1 MDPDPDRG
9 RREDDTRPTQRW
21 DRVAEPD
28 VLPVAGLPPVPPVA
42 GRADASRQGTS
53 AATGGGPT
61 STIADEF
68 PAEPQWGQRPW
79 DDGPWDEHWD
89 ELAADDGTWDDLSSD
104 TGSHDTGTYAGSW
117 DDDSWDDDVEEPAG
131 PPRRREPR
139 WQAAARGLGEL
150 MVTAGL
156 VLLLFVVY
164 EVYVTDL
171 LAERRQDQLS
181 SELQEQWA
189 DAPADAGLVEVEIGD
204 AFGVLRIPRLG
215 EDYARVILEGTTER
229 ELSQGPGHYA
239 DTAMPGEPGN
249 VALAGHRVGK
259 GSPFLELDAMRPG
272 DPIVVETVDTWFVYR
287 VLGDPATGDLE
298 ADPSG
303 IPGQQIV
310 LPSDVSVI
318 APTPNADPSVGSTG
332 SYLTLTTCHP
342 RFSARERLIVH
353 ARLDGAGI
361 PKSEMPDGPPA
372 LREG

>member
-1 MDPDPDRG
+1 M
-9 RREDDTRPTQRW
+9 
-21 DRVAEPD
+21 
-28 VLPVAGLPPVPPVA
+28 
-42 GRADASRQGTS
+42 
-53 AATGGGPT
+53 
-61 STIADEF
+61 
-68 PAEPQWGQRPW
+68 
-79 DDGPWDEHWD
+79 
-89 ELAADDGTWDDLSSD
+89 
-104 TGSHDTGTYAGSW
+104 
-117 DDDSWDDDVEEPAG
+117 
-131 PPRRREPR
+131 
-139 WQAAARGLGEL
+139 GEL
-150 MVTAGL
+150 LVTAGL

-171 LAERRQDQLS
+171 LTERRQDQLS
-181 SELQEQWA
+181 TELQEQWA
-189 DAPADAGLVEVEIGD
+189 AAPEEAGLVQVEVGD

-272 DPIVVETVDTWFVYR
+272 DPVVVETVDTWFVYR

-318 APTPNADPSVGSTG
+318 APTPNADPSVGPTG

>member
-1 MDPDPDRG
+1 MADPDRG
-9 RREDDTRPTQRW
+9 RREDDTRPALRW
-21 DRVAEPD
+21 DAGADPD
-28 VLPVAGLPPVPPVA
+28 VLSLTARPPVPPVA
-42 GRADASRQGTS
+42 GPRHDAIP
-53 AATGGGPT
+53 APDGGPVGT
-61 STIADEF
+61 VAGAR
-68 PAEPQWGQRPW
+68 PAERPW

-89 ELAADDGTWDDLSSD
+89 ELTADDGTWDDPSSD
-104 TGSHDTGTYAGSW
+104 GRSW
-117 DDDSWDDDVEEPAG
+117 HGASWQDEDGEEEAT

-139 WQAAARGLGEL
+139 WQVVSRGIGEL

-171 LAERRQDQLS
+171 LTERRQDQLS
-181 SELQEQWA
+181 AELEEEWRN
-189 DAPADAGLVEVEIGD
+189 APTEAGLVQVEIGD

-215 EDYARVILEGTTER
+215 EDYARVVLEGTTEG
-229 ELSQGPGHYA
+229 ELSQGPGHYVG
-239 DTAMPGEPGN
+239 TAMPGQPGN

-259 GSPFLELDAMRPG
+259 GSPFLELDALAPG

-298 ADPSG
+298 ADPTG
-303 IPGQQIV
+303 IPGRHV
-310 LPSDVSVI
+310 VSPSDVSVI
-318 APTPNADPSVGSTG
+318 APTPTADPAVGPTG
-332 SYLTLTTCHP
+332 AYLTLTTCHP
-342 RFSARERLIVH
+342 RFSARERLIIH